1 MILILAVLLLAGTFS
16 TKLTGKLGVPVLLLF
31 LALGM
36 AVGSDGLNL
45 IDFGAT
51 VEDKTL
57 AGNIANLAL
66 AFILFESGFGT
77 KRSAL
82 KKYFGPSLSLATVG
96 IVLTALGL
104 GVLIS
109 FLLGIDFKTALLI
122 GSIISS
128 TDAAAVN
135 AILKQRP
142 VREKVASTLQIES
155 AANDPM
161 AILLTL
167 LMINIMNGGTG
178 NPALFTAELIW
189 QFGGGIL
196 LGYIMAQVGIFLFR
210 KLNSDNKGYYY
221 VLSAAV
227 VLLIYGVGI
236 ETKVS
241 AMLAVFFAGY
251 WMGNSNFIFK
261 RGFSFMI
268 DGMSTLA
275 NTIVFLLLGILVFP
289 SQMTTIWKEGLIIA
303 AALIFIVRPLT
314 VWICTAFF
322 KFNWKERTMITWG
335 GVKGAVPIV
344 LATYPS
350 LYLNPDS
357 PYFNETA
364 AIFNIVFFVVA
375 VSCLLQG
382 TTLSSVGKALKLM
395 IPPKPQSF
403 YSVELLTMKET
414 EYDMFEVQ
422 LDEASDLEGKK
433 ISELP
438 LEQDM
443 LITVIIRKNK
453 MIPPRG
459 GTVLRKEDTL
469 FILAPRNREQ
479 ELTNYFNNIK
489 HADMDAP
496 ALSGSEQN

>member
-36 AVGSDGLNL
+36 TVGSDGLNL

-82 KKYFGPSLSLATVG
+82 KKYFGPSLSLATAG

-104 GVLIS
+104 GVLIF

-196 LGYIMAQVGIFLFR
+196 LGYIMAQIGIFLFR

-289 SQMTTIWKEGLIIA
+289 SQMTGIWKEGLIIA

-322 KFNWKERTMITWG
+322 KFNWRERTMITWG

-382 TTLSSVGKALKLM
+382 TTLS
-395 IPPKPQSF
+395 KPQSF

-414 EYDMFEVQ
+414 EYDMFEVR

-459 GTVLRKEDTL
+459 GTVLHKEDTL

-479 ELTNYFNNIK
+479 ELTNYFSNIR

-496 ALSGSEQN
+496 ALSGPEQN